1 MTYLTVKEPFFRESF
16 WKSNKKDWRY
26 SWKASKVL
34 TKCVHRSTIKSICD
48 LFWKYFLAVEDKAKL
63 EKNKY
68 LEAEINRDNLVYPKK
83 FFTMKKCKS
92 FQKF

>member
-1 MTYLTVKEPFFRESF
+1 MWFILKT
-16 WKSNKKDWRY
+16 
-26 SWKASKVL
+26 
-34 TKCVHRSTIKSICD
+34 
-48 LFWKYFLAVEDKAKL
+48 FLAVEDKAKL
-63 EKNKY
+63 EKNEY